1 MYYNNY
7 MPLYSVLIL
16 KRFVCG
22 NNQLYIVVIV
32 HFNKYS
38 KNKIN
43 RNTEICLCLRC
54 LEIICQKPFYEF
66 FKV

>member
-1 MYYNNY
+1 MYYIY

-16 KRFVCG
+16 KRFVCR

-32 HFNKYS
+32 CCNKYS

-43 RNTEICLCLRC
+43 HNTEICLCLQC